1 MSSTTITVNPRQRTA
16 RSPPPA
22 VKTDDTTASKETIL
36 LRNPLPKYSFQAK
49 LDKKAVKI
57 GKEVKDIVNNKE
69 VPTNETGRV
78 ATGSKLTDLNV
89 SDKSDNKTESGI
101 KEKSD
106 VMSENITAKQ
116 SELDTDFRIGVLVNS
131 FPQNSVQNVAN
142 MPTSVNQTEDP
153 QTILGENEA
162 ETVKLV
168 KEKPKPV
175 NIVDPI
181 SSTNRLSHSYSE
193 SAISMPS
200 SSLQRSSGH
209 MTLSHEQT
217 GLPGNAIDQNVSEA
231 ENTGSE
237 TGSDAVIA
245 FVPGENRETVSCNCK
260 DRIKHLEEEKQLLK
274 QQLEVQL
281 QVCMLWVMPKGW
293 DLGELGGQIG
303 LFVGHAISYTTGLN
317 PTKFGV

>member
-22 VKTDDTTASKETIL
+22 AKTDDTTASKETIL
-36 LRNPLPKYSFQAK
+36 LRNPLPKYSFQPK

-57 GKEVKDIVNNKE
+57 GKEVKDIVDNKE

-78 ATGSKLTDLNV
+78 ATGSKPPDINVGDKTDI
-89 SDKSDNKTESGI
+89 KTESGS

-106 VMSENITAKQ
+106 VMRENIMGRQ
-116 SELDTDFRIGVLVNS
+116 SEMDTDFRIGVLVNS
-131 FPQNSVQNVAN
+131 FPQTSVQNVAN
-142 MPTSVNQTEDP
+142 IPSPVKQTVDL
-153 QTILGENEA
+153 QTMSGEKEE
-162 ETVKLV
+162 ETVKLF

-193 SAISMPS
+193 SAISMSS

-209 MTLSHEQT
+209 ITLSHGQT
-217 GLPGNAIDQNVSEA
+217 GLSGNAIDQNVSEA
-231 ENTGSE
+231 ENSGSE

-245 FVPGENRETVSCNCK
+245 FVPGESRETVSCNCK
-260 DRIKHLEEEKQLLK
+260 DKIKHLEEEKQLLK

-281 QVCMLWVMPKGW
+281 QVCML
-293 DLGELGGQIG
+293 DILDSELIQ
-303 LFVGHAISYTTGLN
+303 
-317 PTKFGV
+317 